1 MELARIGAVIILVIV
16 LVVVEAHVFNTLAAI
31 ITKLLG

>member
-1 MELARIGAVIILVIV
+1 MELARIGAVIV
-16 LVVVEAHVFNTLAAI
+16 LVVILVMMEAHVFNTLAAI

>member
-31 ITKLLG
+31 IT